1 MVLTV
6 KRSAVACRFSQLAVN
21 GRHLW
26 VNDLYVG
33 AAFDL
38 SRQEVVQHE
47 PRRRE
52 NRWVKRADHDDPDL
66 TDLRVDPHNLYLWS
80 PHRTMVDPLQH
91 GATTYP
97 FKVGLGAR
105 VYGIPPPTTSSMR
118 HRGVRRPRGR
128 SGSDGRRRK
137 ALRPLVRVYSVP
149 AGFVVPGRGEGPRDR
164 PVPQPA
170 PREAD
175 WQGRRWQRAAPRRG

>member
-1 MVLTV
+1 MLIVWKLD
-6 KRSAVACRFSQLAVN
+6 RLDRNL
-21 GRHLW
+21 
-26 VNDLYVG
+26 
-33 AAFDL
+33 
-38 SRQEVVQHE
+38 VQHE

-105 VYGIPPPTTSSMR
+105 VYGIP
-118 HRGVRRPRGR
+118 RRLH
-128 SGSDGRRRK
+128 
-137 ALRPLVRVYSVP
+137 LRCDTEAYGDRAVGLVRTADAEKRCGSCQSVLR
-149 AGFVVPGRGEGPRDR
+149 AGGFRGPGSR
-164 PVPQPA
+164 
-170 PREAD
+170 
-175 WQGRRWQRAAPRRG
+175 